1 MSENDKKILGI
12 LPHSIGGR
20 LTISSV
26 FDGFKQ
32 NGYDVEIF
40 DELKQE
46 NFLDFIKDKTYKFLV
61 GYDFSGLKLKVDNNL
76 NIKTVNYFSDVIE
89 NKTSGVQDEWEKYLP
104 YLSEEGNYT
113 FYWDREL
120 AEQSKI
126 KNLYYMPHFVN
137 MEIYKDLGL
146 KKEYDVMFAGR
157 LDTEERLNF
166 FVDLMKEFPNL
177 NFAWYAIE
185 KHYQD
190 ALLRTE
196 EKELLKNAYKG
207 FIDNEQDMAIAL
219 NKSKIVYNIN
229 AQGLTSL
236 NYRTIQT
243 LACRTLMISD
253 FRAEVGLMK
262 GYMPYYVDFEDL
274 VSKIKYFLNND
285 LAMQSALNH
294 CYEIVH
300 NNHNSKNCVMGMLK
314 VMGNLSD

>member
-1 MSENDKKILGI
+1 MSENNKKVLGI

-26 FDGFKQ
+26 FDGFRQ
-32 NGYDVEIF
+32 NGFEVEVF

-46 NFLDFIKDKTYKFLV
+46 NFLDFIKEKNYEYLI

-76 NIKTVNYFSDVIE
+76 DVKTVNYFSDVIE
-89 NKTSGVQDEWEKYLP
+89 SKASGVQEEWEKYLP
-104 YLSEEGNYT
+104 YLSENGNYT

-126 KNLYYMPHFVN
+126 KNLFYMPHFVN

-146 KKEYDVMFAGR
+146 EKEYDVMFAGR

-166 FVDLMKEFPNL
+166 FVDLMKEFSNL
-177 NFAWYAIE
+177 KFAWYAIE

-190 ALLRTE
+190 ALSRTE
-196 EKELLKNAYKG
+196 EKELLTQAYKG

-219 NKSKIVYNIN
+219 NKAKIVYNIN

-243 LACRTLMISD
+243 LACKTLLISD

-285 LAMQSALNH
+285 MAMQSALNH

-300 NNHNSKNCVMGMLK
+300 SNHSSENCVKGMLR
-314 VMGNLSD
+314 VMGN